1 MAKRRTKKQKLSAK
15 HTFAVSWKPTKENK
29 PDSKGL
35 FTALPRRSL
44 NKNTEAENTPSEA
57 NVKRQFKSSRN
68 EKTSKREEEL
78 RPILSDK
85 SGRLGTIKKDITKSL
100 ILAGIIIASEIM
112 LYLFLPR

>member
-29 PDSKGL
+29 PDSKNL
-35 FTALPRRSL
+35 FTALSRRSS
-44 NKNTEAENTPSEA
+44 NKKTEAKNTLSKA

-68 EKTSKREEEL
+68 EKTSKKEEEL
-78 RPILSDK
+78 KPIFSDK
-85 SGRLGTIKKDITKSL
+85 SSRLGTIKKDITRSL

-112 LYLFLPR
+112 LYLLLPR